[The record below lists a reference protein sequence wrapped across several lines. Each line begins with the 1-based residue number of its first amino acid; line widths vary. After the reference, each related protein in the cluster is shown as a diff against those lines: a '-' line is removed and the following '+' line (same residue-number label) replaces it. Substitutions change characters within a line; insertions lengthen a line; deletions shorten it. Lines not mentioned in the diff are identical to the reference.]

1 MHEGEV
7 KKLKRVR
14 SFLVFFIPFLGFFFY
29 FTSNNEHN
37 PSSGNHMQHDLVEIP
52 DGYDIP
58 ALEISVTEDLSG
70 TWLLTVDTT
79 DFTFE
84 PKKVG
89 SDTPSYNEGHA
100 HIYVNGEKINRLYG
114 PFYNLD
120 TLKKGE
126 NEIMV
131 TLNSNNHGVL
141 AYRGKPIS
149 SRVVVNNG
157 K

>member
-1 MHEGEV
+1 
-7 KKLKRVR
+7 LKRVR

-37 PSSGNHMQHDLVEIP
+37 PSSANHMQHDLVEIP

-89 SDTPSYNEGHA
+89 SVAPSYNEGHA

-120 TLKKGE
+120 TLEKGE

-141 AYRGKPIS
+141 AYKGKPIS

>member
-1 MHEGEV
+1 M
-7 KKLKRVR
+7 KRVR

-37 PSSGNHMQHDLVEIP
+37 PSSANHMQHDLVEIP

-89 SDTPSYNEGHA
+89 SDAPSYNEGHA
-100 HIYVNGEKINRLYG
+100 HIYVNGEKVNRLYG

-149 SRVVVNNG
+149 SRVVVNSG

>member
-1 MHEGEV
+1 MQ
-7 KKLKRVR
+7 KLEKLR
-14 SFLVFFIPFLGFFFY
+14 SFLVFFVPFILFFFY

-37 PSSGNHMQHDLVEIP
+37 PSSGNHMQHGYVEIP

-58 ALEISVTEDLSG
+58 AIEISVTEDLSG
-70 TWLLTVDTT
+70 TWLLSVDTT
-79 DFTFE
+79 YFSFA
-84 PKKVG
+84 PNKVG
-89 SDTPSYNEGHA
+89 SDVPSYNEGHA
-100 HIYVNGEKINRLYG
+100 HIYVNGKKINRLYG
-114 PFYNLD
+114 TFYNLES
-120 TLKKGE
+120 LKKGE

-149 SRVVVNNG
+149 SRVIVNNR